1 MEGMAEFCVQN
12 ILSEDDDFVQ
22 YLNQFMGTDISSYQV
37 RKHMGKDLT
46 RAIYNKY
53 GKETFQILIQNPPN
67 TRELKDPQLYL
78 KRISKE

>member
-12 ILSEDDDFVQ
+12 ILSEDEDFAQ

-46 RAIYNKY
+46 RAAYNKY